1 MLEYS
6 EDNIPPVSL
15 VSVKVL
21 RKSSLIKK
29 LFLLSHSS
37 YKMSTR
43 STPLVKQL
51 TL

>member
-1 MLEYS
+1 M
-6 EDNIPPVSL
+6 

-37 YKMSTR
+37 YKMSIR
-43 STPLVKQL
+43 SIPLVKHL

>member
-1 MLEYS
+1 MLGYS
-6 EDNIPPVSL
+6 EVNIPLVSL
-15 VSVKVL
+15 VSVRAL

-29 LFLLSHSS
+29 PFLLSHSS
-37 YKMSTR
+37 SKMSTR